1 MSGALL
7 RALTAFYF
15 PRGKVRNRLCVISPP
30 DVSPHES
37 APIEGFRT
45 STSSS
50 AVAVFHPCVLRQ
62 EFGIVLRWDGL

>member
-50 AVAVFHPCVLRQ
+50 AVAVFHPCVLHQ
-62 EFGIVLRWDGL
+62 EFGIVLRWDRL